1 VSWEIRQV
9 LTERTRNFGI
19 SIDNVS
25 IISLSFEKQLTHD
38 TEETKQ
44 MTTQEAE
51 QESRSAMIKSQV
63 RDLEY
68 IV

>member
-25 IISLSFEKQLTHD
+25 IISLSFEKQFTHD